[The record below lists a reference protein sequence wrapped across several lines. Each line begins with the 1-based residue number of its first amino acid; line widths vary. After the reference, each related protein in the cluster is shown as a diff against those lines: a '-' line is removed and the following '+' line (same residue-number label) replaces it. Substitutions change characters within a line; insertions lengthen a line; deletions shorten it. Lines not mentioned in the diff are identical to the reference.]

1 MAFVYH
7 SYVLLCQLN
16 VLVRHSYVTLTYLYV
31 TRMSL
36 ECTFASSVCYSHVFL
51 CHWNVT
57 HMSLYVILTSLLYT
71 GVSSVYSHVTS
82 KYLYVVYMSIVCGF
96 TMNQFKYSFS
106 LPLLEMIHIKSSM
119 LKVWPNI
126 SEDKTVVKW
135 LANGIILDRTKVKY
149 CTRKIRQKQLLKD
162 VV

>member
-1 MAFVYH
+1 MIFMAFVYH
-7 SYVLLCQLN
+7 SYVLLCHLN

-31 TRMSL
+31 PRMSL

-82 KYLYVVYMSIVCGF
+82 KYLYVVYMSIACGF
-96 TMNQFKYSFS
+96 TMNQIKCSQTRKCFS
-106 LPLLEMIHIKSSM
+106 LPSLETIDIKSSM
-119 LKVWPNI
+119 LNV
-126 SEDKTVVKW
+126 
-135 LANGIILDRTKVKY
+135 
-149 CTRKIRQKQLLKD
+149 
-162 VV
+162 